1 MGREPSPPDSLE
13 ENGDESSDRNGDNG
27 DYSGRNDQMS
37 LWDRANPI
45 VTTAGAVAA
54 LLVIADAMFKNT
66 LFRSEGE
73 FETIIAF
80 ASTLIIVGMPI
91 GLMIIAE
98 SGIHNSKD
106 GNSGPGAQQNRWFAK
121 LIAGGAASTVIGVI
135 LIILSTGWNIRVSPN
150 TINNPTP
157 YDIAKLLV
165 VLLGFVALY
174 LLSYYEISKY
184 VQIE

>member
-1 MGREPSPPDSLE
+1 M
-13 ENGDESSDRNGDNG
+13 
-27 DYSGRNDQMS
+27 
-37 LWDRANPI
+37 
-45 VTTAGAVAA
+45 
-54 LLVIADAMFKNT
+54 
-66 LFRSEGE
+66 
-73 FETIIAF
+73 AF
-80 ASTLIIVGMPI
+80 ASTLIIVGMPV

-106 GNSGPGAQQNRWFAK
+106 GNSGPGTQQNRWFAK
-121 LIAGGAASTVIGVI
+121 LIAGGIASTVIGVI

-174 LLSYYEISKY
+174 LLSYYEIYKY
-184 VQIE
+184 VQTE